1 MNKGVKIVLNVL
13 FGAGLATGGYFLGR
27 KHGKAAKEEWAR
39 KEINDILDDFA
50 LYKNT
55 HDNND
60 EVVVA
65 EKPADPKVI
74 TPDILDN
81 QSLTEW
87 DEGDISTDVPE
98 PEEIEEVVVPVKPK
112 KPAKKKLPRFIGA
125 DDLNDTYDVV
135 ELSIDRDGDIYVDE
149 SDDLYTQVELLGDKN
164 VKSLRAEVSTKIG
177 DGDWYIVNDNIS
189 TYYHIVQK

>member
-1 MNKGVKIVLNVL
+1 MNKGVKIVLNVF

-98 PEEIEEVVVPVKPK
+98 PEEIEEVAVPVKPK

-125 DDLNDTYDVV
+125 DDMNDTYDVV

-149 SDDLYTQVELLGDKN
+149 SDDLYTQIELLGDKN

>member
-1 MNKGVKIVLNVL
+1 MNKGVKIVLNVF
-13 FGAGLATGGYFLGR
+13 FGAGLATGGYLLGR

-39 KEINDILDDFA
+39 KEINDILNDFA
-50 LYKNT
+50 LYRNT

-87 DEGDISTDVPE
+87 DESDISTDIPE

-112 KPAKKKLPRFIGA
+112 KPVKKKLPRFIGA
-125 DDLNDTYDVV
+125 DDMNDTYDIV

-149 SDDLYTQVELLGDKN
+149 SDDLYTQIELLGDKN

>member
-98 PEEIEEVVVPVKPK
+98 PEEIEEVAVPVKPK

-125 DDLNDTYDVV
+125 DDMNDTYDVV

-149 SDDLYTQVELLGDKN
+149 SDDLYTQIELLGDKN

>member
-149 SDDLYTQVELLGDKN
+149 SDDLYTQIELLGDKN

>member
-1 MNKGVKIVLNVL
+1 MNKGVKIALNIF

-39 KEINDILDDFA
+39 KEINNILDDFN

-55 HDNND
+55 HND

-87 DEGDISTDVPE
+87 DEGDINTDISG

-112 KPAKKKLPRFIGA
+112 KSTKKKLPRFIGA
-125 DDLNDTYDVV
+125 DDLDEAYDVV

-164 VKSLRAEVSTKIG
+164 VKSLRAEVSSRIG

-189 TYYHIVQK
+189 TYYHIAQK

>member
-1 MNKGVKIVLNVL
+1 MNKGVKIVLNVF
-13 FGAGLATGGYFLGR
+13 FGAGLAAGGYFLGR

-39 KEINDILDDFA
+39 KEINNILDDFN

-55 HDNND
+55 HND

-87 DEGDISTDVPE
+87 DEGDISTDIPE
-98 PEEIEEVVVPVKPK
+98 PEEIEEVVVPVKSK
-112 KPAKKKLPRFIGA
+112 KTTKKKLPRFIGA
-125 DDLNDTYDVV
+125 DDLDEAYDIV

-149 SDDLYTQVELLGDKN
+149 SDELYTQVELLGDKN
-164 VKSLRAEVSTKIG
+164 VKSLRAEVTSRIG

>member
-1 MNKGVKIVLNVL
+1 MNKGVKIVLNVF

-50 LYKNT
+50 LYRNT

-81 QSLTEW
+81 QSLSEW
-87 DEGDISTDVPE
+87 DEGDISTDIPE

-112 KPAKKKLPRFIGA
+112 KSTKKNTPRFIGA
-125 DDLNDTYDVV
+125 DDMNKTYDVV

-149 SDDLYTQVELLGDKN
+149 SDELYTQVDLLGDKN
-164 VKSLRAEVSTKIG
+164 VKALRSEVTSRVG